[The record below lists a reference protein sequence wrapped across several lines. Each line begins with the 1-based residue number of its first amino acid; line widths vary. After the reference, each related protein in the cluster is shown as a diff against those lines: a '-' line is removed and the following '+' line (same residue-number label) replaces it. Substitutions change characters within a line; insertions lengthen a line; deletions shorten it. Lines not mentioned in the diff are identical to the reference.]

1 MKSFLWA
8 VAVTLLVVMLVL
20 AACTAKEKA
29 PAEETPAT
37 TTTAPAAPAAPLA
50 IGMKFGERY
59 HEIHTT
65 KLQLKCEFCHTSM
78 TETYYDPL
86 AQVSNLA
93 DRRACLS
100 CHKEGAAQPFYGEA
114 WSQAKV
120 K

>member
-1 MKSFLWA
+1 MKKSFFIAMVLVLIA
-8 VAVTLLVVMLVL
+8 FLVV
-20 AACTAKEKA
+20 ACTKTEPI
-29 PAEETPAT
+29 PALTPSPT
-37 TTTAPAAPAAPLA
+37 LTPPAL

-65 KLQLKCEFCHTSM
+65 ELQLKCDFCHTNI

-100 CHKEGAAQPFYGEA
+100 CHKEGAEQPFYGANWTE
-114 WSQAKV
+114 AKV
-120 K
+120 R